1 MRGIA
6 FLVPYLQPALSSVSL
21 VNTMGNVSR
30 ERMHPLRVPTRLGVE
45 REQTELSSVLTA
57 SGLGGRFH
65 GWSSVACAKRLLIRD
80 R

>member
-45 REQTELSSVLTA
+45 REETELSSYSPLPVSVVA
-57 SGLGGRFH
+57 SMAGPPSLARNV
-65 GWSSVACAKRLLIRD
+65 S
-80 R
+80 